1 MLRAFR
7 IVLLSA
13 LLMPVLA
20 PYAQDYPT
28 RPVRVIDPFSP
39 GGSTDILARVT
50 APKLTERMGRPFL
63 VENRAGG
70 GGHIGAEVV
79 AKSAPDGY
87 TLLVAGVPHA
97 IGMTLYRKLNYDL
110 ARDLAPITQMA
121 TFPSLIVV
129 HPSLPVKNMKEL
141 IALAKAR
148 PGELNFGANPGSPN
162 HLAIELV
169 NSMAKVKMTFVGY
182 KGAAPAVADA
192 VAGQIQVVSAGFP
205 SVIGYVQAGRLRSIA
220 VTSQARSPVLP
231 EVPTASESGLPG
243 YNVTS
248 WYGLFAPPGTPAA
261 IIDKLSSE
269 VAAAL
274 KAPEVAERLAA
285 MGAQAAPTTP
295 EQFGRIVK
303 SEIARWA
310 PVVKASGATIN

>member
-1 MLRAFR
+1 MP
-7 IVLLSA
+7 LLA
-13 LLMPVLA
+13 R
-20 PYAQDYPT
+20 AQDYPN

-39 GGSTDILARVT
+39 GGSTDILARI
-50 APKLTERMGRPFL
+50 AAQKLTERMARPFV

-79 AKSAPDGY
+79 SKSTPDGY

-110 ARDLAPITQMA
+110 AKDLAPITQMA

-129 HPSLPVKNMKEL
+129 HPSVPVKNMKEL
-141 IALAKAR
+141 IALARAR

-162 HLAIELV
+162 HLAIELI
-169 NSMAKVKMTFVGY
+169 NTMAKVKMAFVGY
-182 KGAAPAVADA
+182 KGAGPSVTDT

-205 SVIGYVQAGRLRSIA
+205 SVIGYVQAGRLRPIA
-220 VTSQARSPVLP
+220 VTSQKRSPVLP

-243 YNVTS
+243 YDVTS
-248 WYGLFAPPGTPAA
+248 WYGLFAPPGTPPA
-261 IIDKLSSE
+261 IIDKLNTE
-269 VAAAL
+269 VATVL
-274 KAPEVAERLAA
+274 KAPDVAERLAT

-295 EQFGRIVK
+295 EEFGRIVR